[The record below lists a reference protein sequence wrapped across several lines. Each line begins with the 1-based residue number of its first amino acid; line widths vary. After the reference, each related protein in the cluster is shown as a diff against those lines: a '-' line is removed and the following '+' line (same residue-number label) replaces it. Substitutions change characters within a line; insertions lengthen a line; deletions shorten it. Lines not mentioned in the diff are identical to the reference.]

1 MREKGRNKRGVQ
13 KKGYV
18 YTIAVIFFTGL
29 LLAIFYTQSNIGMT
43 SNEQSPT
50 ATMDDFLSDFERDA
64 QRAAFIAGFRSLIAL
79 EEHVASQGEYL
90 NNFSGRFEEA
100 FLNASVN
107 GIAYEVIENAT
118 FEDYLMRVNYEAQ
131 KTGLKF
137 DAQVKEVVVYHLTP
151 WTVAV
156 DFRTRVL
163 LNDSRDRTRFDYEK
177 TFSSSFSI
185 LDLRD
190 PIYSVETNNKAP
202 NIVRTIAYD
211 EFVDDAG
218 DKNDTTVLSNFL
230 NESYYTDS
238 HNAPSFLMR
247 FSGNFSP
254 DENGMQSLVNLNE
267 LDTQGIDINTAYS
280 VVDYEYFAGI
290 GATWCDIQNM
300 PNYFKVTNENSDY
313 YEITTELE
321 RTAC

>member
-1 MREKGRNKRGVQ
+1 MIG
-13 KKGYV
+13 KKGYI
-18 YTIAVIFFTGL
+18 YTIAVLFFAGL

-43 SNEQSPT
+43 SNEQSVT
-50 ATMDDFLSDFERDA
+50 MSMDDFLNDFERDA
-64 QRAAFIAGFRSLIAL
+64 ERAAFIAGFRSLIAL

-90 NNFSGRFEEA
+90 SNFSGSFEEA
-100 FLNASVN
+100 FLNASIN
-107 GIAYEVIENAT
+107 GIPYEVVVNAT
-118 FEDYLMRVNYEAQ
+118 FEDYLERVSHEAQ
-131 KTGLKF
+131 KTGLRF
-137 DAQVKEVVVYHLTP
+137 EAQVSNVDVYHLTP
-151 WTVAV
+151 WTVAI

-202 NIVRTIAYD
+202 NTIRTITYE

-218 DKNDTTVLSNFL
+218 DKNDTTVLSEFL
-230 NESYYTDS
+230 NESYYAAS
-238 HNAPSFLMR
+238 GNAPNFLMR
-247 FSGNFSP
+247 FSGNFSS
-254 DENGMQSLVNLNE
+254 DENGIQSLVNLNR
-267 LDTQGIDINTAYS
+267 LDTQGIIINGAYS
-280 VVDYEYFAGI
+280 IVDYEYFTDTA
-290 GATWCDIQNM
+290 ADWCNIQNM

-321 RTAC
+321 RTPC